1 MAVIGHAEIVVRA
14 ITNNFENQ
22 LKDTLKNVS
31 KSISVGAGRRIGDG
45 FADGFNRS
53 RATTVF
59 GKLADGLR
67 SMTPE
72 AEAARERF
80 QSLVRVGYT
89 LNGVLGLIAGAV
101 SSVVVSIGPLI
112 GSLLKAASASAILL
126 NAFVALRVAIA
137 VGRTAFGNIFQA
149 VKQATEVNGGYSKSL
164 KDIREEWQQL
174 LFDAEAASMG
184 EEEAALNLE
193 KAFNNLRRMADLPP
207 NSMARREA
215 ELEYRQADLAY
226 RRAKDRTEDLNETVQ
241 EGFDAFKDAQRTA
254 GGAGADPLSQ
264 LNAAQRKFAERL
276 IKLNPKLDK
285 LKLKMSEAF
294 LAPLYETVDV
304 FEKRLLPILDVRL
317 PEIAGQAGEAINQ
330 VFTGLDFQAVNDI
343 LAEMTTPFE
352 EGGRSNLQLFGDILE
367 NILGLFLKI
376 LDATGKPLNEALTD
390 IADSIKSFTEGLDE
404 NKLEQFFIDAKNE
417 AVKWFAVVGNIFGG
431 FRNLINLTTG
441 PGSAGE
447 YMLQWFTEASE
458 SFKNM
463 FAEDP
468 DAGKKFFKDAM
479 VNARAVLSAIGQFVK
494 EILGVADNPNIAT
507 AFNTLK
513 ESAPAFGDM
522 LDKVVD
528 AAPSFATLVTE
539 IIEFLNILTDSNQ
552 IEAFFDTLTG
562 AVSKVNDAL
571 KSPLG
576 QAFLD
581 NLGPIFATLSAVGLI
596 FDAIKFGFQVL
607 VGYLAF
613 TMFFMDGLTAKFAKL
628 GSNIKILFTKPLPK
642 GQMGPLTQAQ
652 AAQQGLLKGLGNFA
666 KGAGLVG
673 LVVFLVTKA
682 TEFYDKFEDFKEMV
696 DGIFGDLG
704 KDVEELFASF
714 SNLFD
719 TLFGQEGIGG
729 ILSAF
734 DPIVKFLLE
743 IIIPAMGVT
752 FGTII
757 DGAKLVVNIITSI
770 LDGILPPIKT
780 IIGGLMLLFK
790 DPVAALQTMIAGVI
804 QLIFGMVDGVVN
816 SIVDVLNFLIER
828 FEGTVRAIGNSPLG
842 DLARDL
848 FGWDLKNFKIGRVLK
863 IDLAGAIG
871 KNIQSSLDSRKNQ
884 QIKDS
889 FSTRTR
895 ANGLPKLAMGGTVY
909 PSMGGTVV
917 NVAEAGRPERIEPL
931 DATGLSQRDRAI
943 IQQLSGGGISITVNP
958 SPGMNEKELAA
969 AVSRRLAF
977 EMRKGTI

>member
-14 ITNNFENQ
+14 ITNNFEKE

-59 GKLADGLR
+59 GKLSDGLR
-67 SMTPE
+67 SMVPE

-80 QSLVRVGYT
+80 QSLVRVGFT
-89 LNGVLGLIAGAV
+89 LNAVLGLVAGAI

-226 RRAKDRTEDLNETVQ
+226 RRAKDRTQDLNETVK

-304 FEKRLLPILDVRL
+304 FEDKLIPILDVRL
-317 PEIAGQAGEAINQ
+317 PQIAGQAGEAINQ
-330 VFTGLDFQAVNDI
+330 IFTGLDFQVIDDI

-352 EGGRSNLQLFGDILE
+352 AGGRSNLQLFGDILE

-390 IADSIKSFTEGLDE
+390 ISESLKNFTDGLD
-404 NKLEQFFIDAKNE
+404 KDSLEQFFIDAKNE
-417 AVKWFAVVGNIFGG
+417 ATKWFGVIGNVFGG
-431 FRNLINLTTG
+431 FRNLIELTTG

-447 YMLQWFTEASE
+447 YMLDWFTEASE

-494 EILGVADNPNIAT
+494 EILGLADNPNIAT
-507 AFNTLK
+507 TFNTLK

-522 LDKVVD
+522 LDKMID
-528 AAPSFATLVTE
+528 AGPSFAIFVTE
-539 IIEFLNILTDSNQ
+539 VIELLNILTDSKQ
-552 IEAFFDTLTG
+552 VSAFFDTLTIALG
-562 AVSKVNDAL
+562 KLNDAL
-571 KSPLG
+571 KSPIG

-581 NLGPIFATLSAVGLI
+581 NLGPIFATLSALGLI
-596 FDAIKFGFQVL
+596 FDVIRFGFQVL
-607 VGYLAF
+607 VGYLIFMLDPVQKVFGTIKAGAKSAF
-613 TMFFMDGLTAKFAKL
+613 GGIFKL
-628 GSNIKILFTKPLPK
+628 FNTPLK
-642 GQMGPLTQAQ
+642 G
-652 AAQQGLLKGLGNFA
+652 GLLAVLI
-666 KGAGLVG
+666 L
-673 LVVFLVTKA
+673 LITK
-682 TEFYDKFEDFKEMV
+682 TVEFYNKFEDFKEMV
-696 DGIFGDLG
+696 DGVAAGIGEAFGNLG
-704 KDVEELFASF
+704 ESLGG
-714 SNLFD
+714 LFD
-719 TLFGQEGIGG
+719 ALMGDQGIGG
-729 ILSAF
+729 LIAML
-734 DPIVKFLLE
+734 DPVIKRILE
-743 IIIPAMGVT
+743 IVIPLIGGIIEFAVNGIST
-752 FGTII
+752 AI
-757 DGAKLVVNIITSI
+757 DFITSI
-770 LDGILPPIKT
+770 VKSITDVIGGVIDGIKRMFEGDFLGGLGQIIMAAVNVIVGT
-780 IIGGLMLLFK
+780 VQAILNLIIGAINVFIDFVNGIISSIANSPAAKQLGFRPSKISKIAPLDLTGA
-790 DPVAALQTMIAGVI
+790 VARGVSAALNNASGGRGARAAG
-804 QLIFGMVDGVVN
+804 GGEDR
-816 SIVDVLNFLIER
+816 R
-828 FEGTVRAIGNSPLG
+828 FTR
-842 DLARDL
+842 LAPRMAD
-848 FGWDLKNFKIGRVLK
+848 
-863 IDLAGAIG
+863 
-871 KNIQSSLDSRKNQ
+871 
-884 QIKDS
+884 
-889 FSTRTR
+889 
-895 ANGLPKLAMGGTVY
+895 GGTVY
-909 PSMGGTVV
+909 PSRNGTLVT
-917 NVAEAGRPERIEPL
+917 VAEAGRPERIEPL
-931 DATGLSQRDRAI
+931 DSMGLSDRDRAI
-943 IQQLSGGGISITVNP
+943 IKELSGGSGISITVNP